1 MINFSWWSQTWE
13 SFMHVQWNFYYPFRP
28 ENCQALF
35 NFQTVY
41 QKQWFSV
48 MKGITKVS
56 LKHDINMRNSKCQ
69 MWLVDL
75 LIRLYDWQTIS

>member
-1 MINFSWWSQTWE
+1 
-13 SFMHVQWNFYYPFRP
+13 MHVQWNYYYLFRP
-28 ENCQALF
+28 ENRQALF

-69 MWLVDL
+69 M
-75 LIRLYDWQTIS
+75 